1 MDKRAL
7 LSAAKGDT
15 LPELVLKNAQI
26 VNVFTEQLEK
36 ADVAISGGYIVG
48 IGEYRGQREI
58 DLSGKIIAPGFMDG
72 HLHLESSLIAPCEY
86 ERAVLPRGTTA
97 IVADPHEIANVAG
110 SAGIDFMMS
119 MTENLSLRVYY
130 TLSSCVPSSPLE
142 EAGCSLDASAL
153 RPYYQ
158 NPAVLGL
165 AEVMNSPGVIAG
177 NTDLLNKIQDA
188 EAAGKNVDGHAPG
201 LSGRDLCA
209 YVLAG
214 VRTDHE
220 CSGAAEGLEKLR
232 LGQWIMIREGTAAK
246 NLEALLPLCQ
256 PPYHNRCLFVTDDRH
271 PEELL
276 REGHMDAIIRKAVS
290 LGVNPVLAIK
300 MCTYN
305 TAQCFGLKDS
315 GAVAPGFRADLAV
328 LGSLDTVDVQ
338 QVFIAGRLA
347 AQNGKIIADSI
358 ADAVKKEQ
366 TAAGILPGAADAPTP
381 ADSAPA
387 ETCAAASGPL
397 TERNGAKLLAASKAQ
412 YPSIWNSFHLSVV
425 RPEQFVIKDLKKRLR
440 IIGLEAHELLTQ
452 EIIEDITPEQR
463 ENNGIDVARDIV
475 KMAVLE
481 RHHHT
486 GHIGL
491 GFVRGY
497 GLKRGAVATSVAHD
511 THNLIVAGTNHRDMA
526 AAAER
531 VRVLGGGLAVVDRG
545 KVLAELPLP
554 IGGLM
559 SELPLEEAERAI
571 RELKN
576 AAARL
581 GVSADIDPFMTLAFV
596 SLPVI
601 PQLRL
606 NGRGLIDV
614 EQGQTAEVTLD

>member
-15 LPELVLKNAQI
+15 PAELVLKNAQI

-36 ADVAISGGYIVG
+36 ADVAISGGYIAGV
-48 IGEYRGQREI
+48 GEYRGQREI

-97 IVADPHEIANVAG
+97 IMADPHEIANVAG
-110 SAGIDFMMS
+110 RAGIDFMMS
-119 MTENLSLRVYY
+119 MTKDLTMSVYY
-130 TLSSCVPSSPLE
+130 TLSSCVPSGPLE
-142 EAGCSLDASAL
+142 EAGCSLDAAAL
-153 RPYYQ
+153 RPYYKD
-158 NPAVLGL
+158 PRVLGL
-165 AEVMNSPGVIAG
+165 AEVMNVPGVLTADP
-177 NTDLLNKIQDA
+177 DLLRKIQDA
-188 EAAGKNVDGHAPG
+188 EEAGKNIDGHAPG
-201 LSGRDLCA
+201 LTGSALCA

-220 CSGAAEGLEKLR
+220 CSSAAEGLEKLR

-246 NLEALLPLCQ
+246 NLEALLPLCR

-276 REGHMDAIIRKAVS
+276 HEGHMDAIIRKAVS
-290 LGVNPVLAIK
+290 LGVDPVLAVK

-305 TAQCFGLKDS
+305 TAQCFGLKDR

-328 LGSLDTVDVQ
+328 LGSLEKADVH
-338 QVFIAGRLA
+338 QVYVAGKPA
-347 AQNGKIIADSI
+347 AENGSCCGESRRPLPAR
-358 ADAVKKEQ
+358 KENH
-366 TAAGILPGAADAPTP
+366 P
-381 ADSAPA
+381 
-387 ETCAAASGPL
+387 EV
-397 TERNGAKLLAASKAQ
+397 
-412 YPSIWNSFHLSVV
+412 WNSFHLDAV
-425 RPEQFVIKDLKKRLR
+425 RPEQFELKDLKNKLR
-440 IIGLEAHELLTQ
+440 IIGLQAHELLTE
-452 EIIEDITPEQR
+452 EIIEEITPEQR
-463 ENNGIDVARDIV
+463 KNNGIDVSRDIV

-481 RHHHT
+481 RHHRT

-511 THNLIVAGTNHRDMA
+511 SHNLIVAGTNHADMA

-531 VRVLGGGLAVVDRG
+531 VRNLGGGLVVVENE
-545 KVLAELPLP
+545 KILAELALP
-554 IGGLM
+554 MAGLM
-559 SELPLEEAERAI
+559 SELPLEQADAAI
-571 RELKN
+571 KQLKT
-576 AAARL
+576 AASRL
-581 GVSADIDPFMTLAFV
+581 GTSANIDPFMTLAFV

-601 PQLRL
+601 PKLRL

-614 EQGQTAEVTLD
+614 EKNQITEPALS